1 MPQTDA
7 APIRPL
13 ARPGP
18 QSFCAALL
26 PLLIA
31 CAGSVLAQ
39 GVPPVTPL
47 APPLAASAAGRTTA
61 EGMAAPVAGQL
72 PAGAVRRSSSG
83 AMGADG
89 DSANVNSSLAA
100 DEPADFERWATE
112 ANGGKPVWRF
122 GRHLRRSEPGRAAL
136 DTPARV
142 PPEYRIQVG
151 DEISITAWG
160 SIESASRQRVDRAGR
175 ITLPRVGPVA
185 VAGARAAELEA
196 LVRARLER
204 VFKGFDVSAA
214 VTELSPVRVRVTGFV
229 ERPGDYVVPPLSTI
243 SAALAQALGPTA
255 GGSYRRIRLV
265 RAGRTELTFD
275 WYSLLEAGNPNQDVL
290 LQPDDVLH
298 VLPVGPQAAMLGPVN
313 RPAVFEILPGATV
326 ADLLQLAGGLSSVA
340 DRERLVLERLR
351 DRHRVGAVELLL
363 PRDLGLPLGDGDLL
377 RAISLLGPA
386 QPSQVRN
393 KRVRVD
399 GEVLRPGDYL
409 LPPNATL
416 SDAVQA
422 AGGLTPA
429 AYVFGTELRRERTRL
444 TQEANYERAIQ
455 ELEAEANRTAIL
467 QNNSDEGRRGA
478 TESAARQLLARLRV
492 RKPEGRIVLD
502 LTPQSA
508 ELPPLE
514 LEDGD
519 QVRLPPRG
527 QSVGVFGSVIN
538 AGSFVHDSARDIGHY
553 LRRAGGAT
561 PAADDRGAFVVRAN
575 GSVVSA
581 REGRSWG
588 AMARFESEKALPGD
602 TVFVPEKL
610 DRTTWVQAAKDWTQ
624 ILYQFGIGV
633 AALKVVK

>member
-1 MPQTDA
+1 MPPTE
-7 APIRPL
+7 PSLIRHC
-13 ARPGP
+13 ARIGGHT
-18 QSFCAALL
+18 FCAALL
-26 PLLIA
+26 ALFM
-31 CAGSVLAQ
+31 AGSGFVFAQ

-47 APPLAASAAGRTTA
+47 TPPLAASAAGRATA
-61 EGMAAPVAGQL
+61 EALAVQAAGQT
-72 PAGAVRRSSSG
+72 PPSAGRRTSPGPMSMEGETAGIHAIDESS
-83 AMGADG
+83 
-89 DSANVNSSLAA
+89 
-100 DEPADFERWATE
+100 EFERLATE

-122 GRHLRRSEPGRAAL
+122 GRHLRRGEPGRGAP

-142 PPEYRIQVG
+142 PPDYRIQVG
-151 DEISITAWG
+151 DEISFTAWG
-160 SIESASRQRVDRAGR
+160 SIESTSRQRVDRAGR

-196 LVRARLER
+196 LLRARLER
-204 VFKGFDVSAA
+204 VFKAFDVSAA

-229 ERPGDYVVPPLSTI
+229 ERPGDYVVPPLSTV

-275 WYSLLEAGNPNQDVL
+275 WYALLEAGNPNQDVL
-290 LQPDDVLH
+290 LQPDDLLH

-409 LPPNATL
+409 LPPSASL
-416 SDAVQA
+416 ADAVQA

-429 AYVFGTELRRERTRL
+429 AYIFGTELRRERTRL
-444 TQEANYERAIQ
+444 MQEANYERALQ

-467 QNNSDEGRRGA
+467 QNNTDDSRRGA

-519 QVRLPPRG
+519 QIRLPPRG

-538 AGSFVHDSARDIGHY
+538 SGSFVHDPLRDIGHY

-561 PAADDRGAFVVRAN
+561 QAADAGGAFVVRAN

-588 AMARFESEKALPGD
+588 AMARFEAEQSLPGD

-633 AALKVVK
+633 AALKVIK